1 LLRDW
6 FGVLAHRG
14 AGTRPFDGPGLIL
27 ADLMAG
33 ESRPLGDLVYGVR
46 WVLEDMAG
54 DQPVMLVVDDL
65 QWADEDSLHA
75 LDLLVNTL
83 QHQPCLVV
91 YAVRAGEQVSAPE
104 SLSRV
109 RRASTAL
116 ALEPLSRAAVAEQV
130 RASRADADDRLVDE
144 VFEATGGVPFF
155 VTELLSAPAGTSD
168 AVIASV
174 VGRVNR
180 VGKTAEFTAQAA
192 CLLDG
197 HASVGTVAELTQQPV
212 DVVADDISGLV
223 SAQVLDLESGAI
235 HPRLPMISDAILAG
249 ISASDASAMHAT
261 AARILAGRG
270 AARATVARHLA
281 NTMAGTDPD
290 VRKRLHEHGEQSMQ
304 AGEPERAIQF
314 LERALAEGPVTAD
327 DVGLLGATARAKAA
341 TGRLDEAITL
351 WERAVDLT
359 DEETLRDQLRG
370 EIGDALVQAGRH
382 HDALETFGSLLEDA
396 DRGPARQ
403 RLVVR
408 MVMAGLISGASIT
421 HLREQVTDVLAHD
434 RAADSPEDRLSLAAG
449 AVLQVFE
456 GRPSAEVHELVA
468 RAISGGRLLEEE
480 TADGAAIYLATGVL
494 GWLSAY
500 AEADVLLSGAVDD
513 ARSRGSALG
522 GTGLGGTGLGGTGL
536 GGSVLGLA
544 NASACRGTIR
554 MRMGMITEAVAD
566 LEVAMAQRSTG
577 WNTYLGQA
585 AAALVECRVARGE
598 LDQLAPLHDELEGLS
613 HVPGMTG
620 AYATYAL
627 ADLAAANGDHERAAQ
642 MYAGVGRLVGS
653 RMDNPAILPWRAGES
668 LARIRL
674 GQHREAV
681 ALSTENLRR
690 AREFGAPFA
699 LAQALRTQSAVDPT
713 GDRVQLLRE
722 AMDLLRETQA
732 PRLEAQVAT
741 DLAGML
747 ILTQGNADHG
757 EIVGLL
763 RRAESFAGFQELR
776 PLAERVHRLLE
787 RVGEPVKRSV
797 SDAVSA
803 LTVSERR
810 VADLAASG
818 LSNRQIAQQ
827 LFVTV
832 KAVEWHLSNVYRKLG
847 IRSRTRLPAVLSA
860 PAQRP
865 APKQEGL
872 PVRS

>member
-1 LLRDW
+1 
-6 FGVLAHRG
+6 
-14 AGTRPFDGPGLIL
+14 
-27 ADLMAG
+27 MAG
-33 ESRPLGDLVYGVR
+33 EGRPLGDLVYGVR

-116 ALEPLSRAAVAEQV
+116 TLEPLSRDAVAEQV
-130 RASRADADDRLVDE
+130 RASRDDADDRLVDE
-144 VFEATGGVPFF
+144 VFAASGGVPFF
-155 VTELLSAPAGTSD
+155 LTELLSAPAGTSD

-197 HASVGTVAELTQQPV
+197 QATVGTVAELTQQPV

-223 SAQVLDLESGAI
+223 SAQILDLDGGTI
-235 HPRLPMISDAILAG
+235 HPRLPMICDAVLAG
-249 ISASDASAMHAT
+249 MSASDASAMHAT

-270 AARATVARHLA
+270 AARAVVARHLA
-281 NTMAGTDPD
+281 HTMAGTDPD
-290 VRKRLHEHGEQSMQ
+290 VRKRLHERGEQAIQ
-304 AGEPERAIQF
+304 AGEPDQAVGY
-314 LERALAEGPVTAD
+314 LDRALAEGPVTAD
-327 DVGLLGATARAKAA
+327 HVGLLGSAARAKAA
-341 TGRLDEAITL
+341 TGRLDDAISL

-359 DEETLRDQLRG
+359 DEETVRDQLRG

-396 DRGPARQ
+396 DTGPARQ

-456 GRPSAEVHELVA
+456 GRPSDQVHELVA

-500 AEADVLLSGAVDD
+500 AEADVLLSGAVED
-513 ARSRGSALG
+513 ARNRGSALS
-522 GTGLGGTGLGGTGL
+522 GT
-536 GGSVLGLA
+536 SLGLA

-554 MRMGMITEAVAD
+554 MRMGMVTEAVAD
-566 LEVAMAQRSTG
+566 LEAAMEQRVTG
-577 WNTYLGQA
+577 WNTFLGQA

>member
-1 LLRDW
+1 
-6 FGVLAHRG
+6 
-14 AGTRPFDGPGLIL
+14 
-27 ADLMAG
+27 MAG

-91 YAVRAGEQVSAPE
+91 YAVRSGEQVSAPE

-109 RRASTAL
+109 RRASTTL
-116 ALEPLSRAAVAEQV
+116 ALEPLTRAAVAEQV
-130 RASRADADDRLVDE
+130 RASRADADERLVDE
-144 VFEATGGVPFF
+144 VFAASGGVPFF
-155 VTELLSAPAGTSD
+155 LSELLTAPVGTSD
-168 AVIASV
+168 AVVASV

-197 HASVGTVAELTQQPV
+197 QASVGTVAELTQQPV

-223 SAQVLDLESGAI
+223 SAQILDLDGGTI
-235 HPRLPMISDAILAG
+235 HPRLPMISDAIMAG
-249 ISASDASAMHAT
+249 MSASDASAMHAT
-261 AARILAGRG
+261 AARILASRG
-270 AARATVARHLA
+270 AARATVARHLVH
-281 NTMAGTDPD
+281 TMAGSDPD
-290 VRKRLHEHGEQSMQ
+290 VRKRLHERGEQAMQ
-304 AGEPERAIQF
+304 DGESDQAIRF
-314 LERALAEGPVTAD
+314 LDRALAEGPVTAD
-327 DVGLLGATARAKAA
+327 HVGLLGSAARAQAA
-341 TGRLDEAITL
+341 NGRLDDAITL

-359 DEETLRDQLRG
+359 DEESVRDQLRG

-382 HDALETFGSLLEDA
+382 HDALEAFGSLLENA
-396 DRGPARQ
+396 DTGPARQ

-421 HLREQVTDVLAHD
+421 HLRDQVTDVLAHD
-434 RAADSPEDRLSLAAG
+434 RGADSPEDRLSLAAG

-456 GRPSAEVHELVA
+456 GRPAAEVHELVA

-500 AEADVLLSGAVDD
+500 AEADVLLTGAVED
-513 ARSRGSALG
+513 ARSRGSA
-522 GTGLGGTGLGGTGL
+522 
-536 GGSVLGLA
+536 LGLA

-554 MRMGMITEAVAD
+554 MRMGMVTEAVAD
-566 LEVAMAQRSTG
+566 LEIAMEQRTTG
-577 WNTYLGQA
+577 WNTFLGQA

-627 ADLAAANGDHERAAQ
+627 ADLAAANGDHDRAAQ

-713 GDRVQLLRE
+713 GDRVALLRE

-747 ILTQGNADHG
+747 ILTQGNADHS

-872 PVRS
+872 PVPR